1 MITVAE
7 LIEKLN
13 ELPPDWEIYAT
24 KSGSSLQAWDPTG
37 VFYAYVFT
45 DDRGTKRLVDR
56 REQARQARQ
65 RLVASNEGNHL
76 QTAGIAGGHP
86 PKEGAT

>member
-7 LIEKLN
+7 LIEKLQ

-37 VFYAYVFT
+37 VLYAYVFT
-45 DDRGTKRLVDR
+45 DDRETKRLVDR
-56 REQARQARQ
+56 RAQAR
-65 RLVASNEGNHL
+65 RLRSEL
-76 QTAGIAGGHP
+76 KSL
-86 PKEGAT
+86 KEGAANGTNG